1 MKKINIKNSITAK
14 LFLITLSFFTVF
26 IVFILLFESIFFQK
40 IYENK
45 RKDNLNKAAINFKNY
60 YNNELNKMNSN
71 DIADY
76 MKEFEEKND
85 CTIAILNSYGNLKY
99 LTSRDNDESNSTDIN
114 RIKEIMYKWVSDP
127 GSFIDMKRTGKS
139 KTYVFESKVYNMKN
153 IVSVVPD
160 TTTNEYIFAISSFT
174 PITEASDV
182 MKGIFI
188 YVFIGGI
195 ILVLIMAFIYSNM
208 ITKPLVKINKA
219 ASKMANLDFDE
230 KCSINR
236 EDEIGSIGR
245 SLNFLSNNLNNAL
258 NSLKNANEK
267 LKKDIEKEKALEKMR
282 KEFIAGVS
290 HELKTPVGLIEGY
303 AEGLKDNI
311 VTSEEDRE
319 YYLNVIIDEALNMG
333 NLISDMLDLSQ
344 LESGNFKLSKVVIDI
359 GDLVWKCY
367 QKYCTI
373 FNERGI
379 ELDINIINVNVIA
392 DKYRIEQVLNNYI
405 NNALKYV
412 KNKITINM
420 IEKEEEVVVQ
430 IINDGEKICEDELD
444 KIWDKFYKID
454 KSRNRKAGGTGLGL
468 SIVKNIIELHG
479 GKCGAANTE
488 NGVEFY
494 FTLNK
499 VQQYKNIAK

>member
-1 MKKINIKNSITAK
+1 VKINIKNSITAK
-14 LFLITLSFFTVF
+14 LFLITLSFF
-26 IVFILLFESIFFQK
+26 IVFIIFILSFESIFFQK

-45 RKDNLNKAAINFKNY
+45 KKENLNNAANTFKDY
-60 YNNELNKMNSN
+60 YNKQLSKMNSS
-71 DIADY
+71 DVADY

-99 LTSRDNDESNSTDIN
+99 LTSRNNDESDSTDIS
-114 RIKEIMYKWVSDP
+114 RIKEIMYRWVSDP

-139 KTYVFESKVYNMKN
+139 KTYIFESKVYNMKN
-153 IVSVVPD
+153 IVSIVPNKV
-160 TTTNEYIFAISSFT
+160 TNEYIFAISSFT
-174 PITEASDV
+174 PINEASAV

-195 ILVLIMAFIYSNM
+195 VLVLIMAFIYSNM
-208 ITKPLVKINKA
+208 ITKPLVKINKT
-219 ASKMANLDFDE
+219 ASKMAELDFNE
-230 KCSINR
+230 KCSIGR

-245 SLNFLSNNLNNAL
+245 SLNFLSDNLDNAL
-258 NSLKNANEK
+258 NSLKSANEK
-267 LKKDIEKEKALEKMR
+267 LKRDIEKEKELEKMR

-311 VTSEEDRE
+311 VTSEEEKE

-344 LESGNFKLSKVVIDI
+344 LESGNFKLNKEVIDI

-379 ELDINIINVNVIA
+379 ELDINIVNANVLA
-392 DKYRIEQVLNNYI
+392 DKYRIEQILNNYI

-412 KNKITINM
+412 KNKISINM
-420 IEKEEEVVVQ
+420 LKKENEVVIKVT
-430 IINDGEKICEDELD
+430 NDGERISEDELN

-468 SIVKNIIELHG
+468 SIVKNIVELHG
-479 GKCGAANTE
+479 GKYGAANVE
-488 NGVEFY
+488 EGVEFY

-499 VQQYKNIAK
+499 V

>member
-1 MKKINIKNSITAK
+1 MKINIKNSITAK
-14 LFLITLSFFTVF
+14 LFLITLGFF
-26 IVFILLFESIFFQK
+26 IVFIIFILSFESIFFQK

-45 RKDNLNKAAINFKNY
+45 KKENLNNAANTFKDY
-60 YNNELNKMNSN
+60 YNKQLSKMNSS
-71 DIADY
+71 DVADY

-99 LTSRDNDESNSTDIN
+99 LTSRNNDESDSTDIS
-114 RIKEIMYKWVSDP
+114 RIKEIMYRWVSDP

-153 IVSVVPD
+153 IVSIVPNKA
-160 TTTNEYIFAISSFT
+160 TNEYIFAISSFT
-174 PITEASDV
+174 PINEASAV

-195 ILVLIMAFIYSNM
+195 VLVLIMAFIYSNM
-208 ITKPLVKINKA
+208 ITKPLVKINKT
-219 ASKMANLDFDE
+219 ASKMAELDFNE
-230 KCSINR
+230 KCSIDR
-236 EDEIGSIGR
+236 KDEIGSIGR
-245 SLNFLSNNLNNAL
+245 SLNFLSDNLDNAL
-258 NSLKNANEK
+258 NSLKSANEK
-267 LKKDIEKEKALEKMR
+267 LKKDIEREKELEKMR

-311 VTSEEDRE
+311 VTSEEDKE

-344 LESGNFKLSKVVIDI
+344 LESGNFKLNKEVIDI

-379 ELDINIINVNVIA
+379 ELDINIVNANVLA
-392 DKYRIEQVLNNYI
+392 DKYRIEQILNNYI

-412 KNKITINM
+412 KNKIAINM
-420 IEKEEEVVVQ
+420 LEKENEVVIKV
-430 IINDGEKICEDELD
+430 INDGERISENELN

-468 SIVKNIIELHG
+468 SIVKNIVELHG
-479 GKCGAANTE
+479 GRYGAANIE
-488 NGVEFY
+488 EGVEFY

-499 VQQYKNIAK
+499 V

>member
-1 MKKINIKNSITAK
+1 MRVNVKNSITTK
-14 LFLITLSFFTVF
+14 LFLITLSFFILF

-45 RKDNLNKAAINFKNY
+45 RKDNLNKAAYTFKNY
-60 YNNELNKMNSN
+60 YNSGINKMNSN
-71 DIADY
+71 DIASY
-76 MKEFEEKND
+76 MREFEEKND
-85 CTIAILNSYGNLKY
+85 CTVAILNSYGNLKY
-99 LTSRDNDESNSTDIN
+99 LTSKDSEEGNSIDIN

-153 IVSVVPD
+153 IVCVVPN
-160 TTTNEYIFAISSFT
+160 TSTNEYIFAISSFT
-174 PITEASDV
+174 PITEASAV

-188 YVFIGGI
+188 YIFIGGVV
-195 ILVLIMAFIYSNM
+195 LVLIMAFIYSNM

-219 ASKMANLDFDE
+219 ASKMANLDFNE
-230 KCSINR
+230 KCSVDR

-245 SLNFLSNNLNNAL
+245 SLNFLSNNLDNAL

-267 LKKDIEKEKALEKMR
+267 LKKDIEKEKELEKMR
-282 KEFIAGVS
+282 KEFVAGVS

-311 VTSEEDRE
+311 VTSDEDRE

-344 LESGNFKLSKVVIDI
+344 LESGNFKLNKVSIDI
-359 GDLVWKCY
+359 GELVWKCY

-379 ELDINIINVNVIA
+379 ELDINIVNANVVA

-412 KNKITINM
+412 RNKISINM
-420 IEKEEEVVVQ
+420 VEKENEVMVKV
-430 IINDGEKICEDELD
+430 INDGDKISEDEID
-444 KIWDKFYKID
+444 KIWDKFYKVD
-454 KSRNRKAGGTGLGL
+454 KSRNRKSGGTGLGL
-468 SIVKNIIELHG
+468 SIVKNIVELHG
-479 GKCGAANTE
+479 GKYGAVNTE
-488 NGVEFY
+488 DGVEFY

-499 VQQYKNIAK
+499 I

>member
-1 MKKINIKNSITAK
+1 MKINIKNSITAK
-14 LFLITLSFFTVF
+14 LFLITLSFF
-26 IVFILLFESIFFQK
+26 IVFVIFILSFESIFFQK

-45 RKDNLNKAAINFKNY
+45 KKDNLNKAAQTFKNY
-60 YNNELNKMNSN
+60 YNSQINKVTSS
-71 DIADY
+71 DIANY

-85 CTIAILNSYGNLKY
+85 CTIAILNNYGNLKY
-99 LTSRDNDESNSTDIN
+99 LNSKDDEESNSIDIN
-114 RIKEIMYKWVSDP
+114 RIKEIMYKLVSDP

-153 IVSVVPD
+153 IVSVVPNKS
-160 TTTNEYIFAISSFT
+160 TNEYIFAISSFT

-188 YVFIGGI
+188 YIFIGGV

-208 ITKPLVKINKA
+208 ITKPLVKINKT
-219 ASKMANLDFDE
+219 ASKMANLDFHE
-230 KCSINR
+230 KCNISS

-258 NSLKNANEK
+258 NSLKSANEK

-311 VTSEEDRE
+311 VTSKEDRE
-319 YYLNVIIDEALNMG
+319 YYLNVIIDEASNMG

-344 LESGNFKLSKVVIDI
+344 LESGNFKLNKIEMDL

-367 QKYCTI
+367 QKYYTI
-373 FNERGI
+373 FNEKGI
-379 ELDINIINVNVIA
+379 ELDINVVNANIFA

-420 IEKEEEVVVQ
+420 IEKEKEIIVQ
-430 IINDGEKICEDELD
+430 VINDGEKISEDELD
-444 KIWDKFYKID
+444 KIWDKFYKVD
-454 KSRNRKAGGTGLGL
+454 KSRNRKAGGTGIGL
-468 SIVKNIIELHG
+468 SIVKNIIELHH
-479 GKCGAANTE
+479 GKYGAVNIE
-488 NGVEFY
+488 DGVEFY
-494 FTLNK
+494 FSLNK
-499 VQQYKNIAK
+499 I

>member
-1 MKKINIKNSITAK
+1 MKINIKNSITSK
-14 LFLITLSFFTVF
+14 LFLITLSFF
-26 IVFILLFESIFFQK
+26 IVFIIFILSFESIFFQK

-45 RKDNLNKAAINFKNY
+45 KKDNLNNAANTFKDY
-60 YNNELNKMNSN
+60 YNNQISKMSSSN
-71 DIADY
+71 IANY
-76 MKEFEEKND
+76 IKGFEEKND

-99 LTSRDNDESNSTDIN
+99 LTSRNNDESESMDIS

-127 GSFIDMKRTGKS
+127 SSFIDMKRTGKS
-139 KTYVFESKVYNMKN
+139 KTYVFESKIYNMKN
-153 IVSVVPD
+153 IVSIVPNKV
-160 TTTNEYIFAISSFT
+160 TNEYIFAISSFT
-174 PITEASDV
+174 PINEASAV

-208 ITKPLVKINKA
+208 ITKPLVKINRTA
-219 ASKMANLDFDE
+219 AKMAELDFNE
-230 KCSINR
+230 KCSVSR
-236 EDEIGSIGR
+236 KDEIGSIGR
-245 SLNFLSNNLNNAL
+245 SLNFLSDNLDNAL
-258 NSLKNANEK
+258 TSLKSANEK
-267 LKKDIEKEKALEKMR
+267 LKRDIEREKELEKMR

-344 LESGNFKLSKVVIDI
+344 LESGNFKLNKTVIDI

-367 QKYCTI
+367 QKYCAI

-379 ELDINIINVNVIA
+379 ELDINLVNANVLA

-412 KNKITINM
+412 KNKIIINM
-420 IEKEEEVVVQ
+420 LDTENEVVIQV
-430 IINDGEKICEDELD
+430 INDGEKICENELG

-454 KSRNRKAGGTGLGL
+454 KSRNRKTGGTGLGL
-468 SIVKNIIELHG
+468 SIVKNIVELHG
-479 GKCGAANTE
+479 GKYGAANVE
-488 NGVEFY
+488 EGVKFY

-499 VQQYKNIAK
+499 V

>member
-1 MKKINIKNSITAK
+1 MKINIKNSITAK
-14 LFLITLSFFTVF
+14 LFLITLSFF
-26 IVFILLFESIFFQK
+26 IVFIAFILSFESIFFQK

-45 RKDNLNKAAINFKNY
+45 KKDNLNKAAQTFKNY
-60 YNNELNKMNSN
+60 YNSQISKATSS
-71 DIADY
+71 DIANY
-76 MKEFEEKND
+76 MKEFEEKKD
-85 CTIAILNSYGNLKY
+85 CTIAILNNYGNLKY
-99 LTSRDNDESNSTDIN
+99 LTNRDNEESNSTDIN

-153 IVSVVPD
+153 IVSVVPNKS
-160 TTTNEYIFAISSFT
+160 TNEYIFAISSFT

-188 YVFIGGI
+188 YVFIGGV

-230 KCSINR
+230 KCNINS

-258 NSLKNANEK
+258 NSLKSANEK
-267 LKKDIEKEKALEKMR
+267 LKKDIEKEKTLEKMR

-311 VTSEEDRE
+311 VTSKEDRE
-319 YYLNVIIDEALNMG
+319 YYLNVIIDEASNMG

-344 LESGNFKLSKVVIDI
+344 LESGNFKLNKMEMDL

-367 QKYCTI
+367 QKYYTI
-373 FNERGI
+373 FNEKGI
-379 ELDINIINVNVIA
+379 ELDINVVNANIFA

-405 NNALKYV
+405 NNAMKYV

-420 IEKEEEVVVQ
+420 VEKEKEVMVQ
-430 IINDGEKICEDELD
+430 VINDGEKISEDELD
-444 KIWDKFYKID
+444 KIWDKFYKVD

-468 SIVKNIIELHG
+468 SIVKNIIELHH
-479 GKCGAANTE
+479 GKYGAANIE
-488 NGVEFY
+488 EGVEFY
-494 FTLNK
+494 FSLNK
-499 VQQYKNIAK
+499 I